1 MPDRLLKLRATLKG
15 KVNNLL
21 SARGIELEKEDLAS
35 EKGVR
40 RVLEQPREGL
50 AQVGDRRGTGEAII
64 ALARKFLSIIYYALK
79 NDWIF
84 EDFPNF
90 VLAEAKA

>member
-1 MPDRLLKLRATLKG
+1 VPDRLLKLRATLKG

-21 SARGIELEKEDLAS
+21 SARGIELEKEDLAC

-79 NDWIF
+79 SNWIF

-90 VLAEAKA
+90 VLAGAKA